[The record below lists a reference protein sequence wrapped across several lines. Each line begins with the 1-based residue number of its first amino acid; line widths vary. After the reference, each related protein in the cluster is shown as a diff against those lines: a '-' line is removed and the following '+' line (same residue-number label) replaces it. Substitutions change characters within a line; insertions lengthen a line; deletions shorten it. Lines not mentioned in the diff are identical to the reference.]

1 MGDKLMTVPNVKTAM
16 VSDEVGVI
24 DALRLAFAADPAV
37 RWIWPD
43 PQGYLHISLPLPE
56 PLEEKRLQIRAPTT
70 LGTILVQLFGF
81 RQMFTL
87 MLTS

>member
-16 VSDEVGVI
+16 ESDEVGVI

-43 PQGYLHISLPLPE
+43 PPGYLTFLYLCQSP
-56 PLEEKRLQIRAPTT
+56 
-70 LGTILVQLFGF
+70 
-81 RQMFTL
+81 
-87 MLTS
+87 